1 MEVNDR
7 QGFVPAAYVKK
18 VEAGLTASQQNLVDN
33 NSIPARQSQI
43 SAQYEHLLDLANE
56 RQKKLNETVKA
67 YVLVREAA
75 ELSNWIKDKVGT
87 NFFLSYA
94 VLKLDWCLC

>member
-33 NSIPARQSQI
+33 NSISARQAQI
-43 SAQYEHLLDLANE
+43 NEQYDRLLDSARE
-56 RQKKLNETVKA
+56 RQKKLNETVQA
-67 YVLVREAA
+67 YVLVREAS
-75 ELSNWIKDKVGT
+75 ELTTWIKDKV
-87 NFFLSYA
+87 S
-94 VLKLDWCLC
+94 

>member
-1 MEVNDR
+1 M
-7 QGFVPAAYVKK
+7 KK

-33 NSIPARQSQI
+33 NSIPARQAQI
-43 SAQYEHLLDLANE
+43 NAQYDHLLELARE

-75 ELSNWIKDKVGT
+75 DLHSWIKDKVT
-87 NFFLSYA
+87 I
-94 VLKLDWCLC
+94 C